1 MFRVAPYVPYIYKCS
16 NGNNFFKFYNQIKTK
31 GYSDL
36 LNFAKG
42 LYLCLCRNGHKND
55 DLFIHF
61 SKQLFRDIRGE
72 NFAERNKKDLCLLM
86 LLYMKCKKRS
96 KSFALGKDTIKHISC
111 GIEENLDNFDED
123 DLSTVL
129 TFLNCTA
136 NNKLYSPRGIVKN
149 DVSARITTQ
158 IIQRSDNY
166 LHNFRQTKNLCILY
180 SYLCREN
187 ISVKLHN
194 NILGRIFSDVDR
206 CGDTDLTNIVF
217 NFYYINSVFF
227 KKFLS
232 KICELCAH
240 EGGQVG
246 EVGHTQ
252 NGALCTS
259 KMEQQ
264 NDSRSE
270 EVPPLTKEW
279 GQELSSQEEHSG
291 GSPLSSD
298 GGVHHSNLF
307 YKCDMLGCTAGET
320 HFWRE
325 NPPRCVTY
333 GNIFNIYSCS
343 MFLHRFINHYN
354 DLFLKRRI
362 GKLLDRCNF
371 IDNIWKNCR
380 LMHVFYYTLEY
391 YINTGVIREMNVESV
406 EYILRR
412 GHTDED
418 GVLKMKEAKLYS
430 NIFCAA
436 NIKLLMYVYQGG
448 VLSYGRYFD
457 ACRAFLDKYILNLL
471 QGEVS
476 KEEPTGKNTTKG
488 TTRIKNE
495 HIYLLLSVLNQM
507 NVQNEATFELVMR
520 NFKRNGKS
528 YPLKTSL
535 LMLQFCHSHGG
546 DDSYHAIYTHI
557 GSTLDALISSDNAI
571 IPTNFGVLFFPP
583 FLVKEGIHKMY
594 LSLFLKSAKWYL
606 HRKEKTQTHKLTDE
620 LLYFALSYN
629 ILWRDTNAHGES
641 ENFLKY
647 FKLKELK
654 KIYEFIHEFEKI
666 TKKNSFKLKKAGTKK
681 KKKKMNRFY
690 FYLAQAHTQSLS
702 NYVEICHRQSAS
714 ACLNFLNFFG
724 VFAGCS
730 HVYAGYGAKFLPPSV
745 APPMVVCP
753 GRMGPQPAASP
764 D

>member
-1 MFRVAPYVPYIYKCS
+1 MQTYVATDSRAFCPPTRENMFKVASYVPYIYKCS
-16 NGNNFFKFYNQIKTK
+16 NGRNFFKFYNQIKTK

-42 LYLCLCRNGHKND
+42 LYLCLCRNCHKND

-61 SKQLFRDIRGE
+61 SKQLFRDIHGE
-72 NFAERNKKDLCLLM
+72 NFVERNKKDLCLLM

-96 KSFALGKDTIKHISC
+96 KSFVLGKDIIKHISC
-111 GIEENLDNFDED
+111 AIEENLDNFDED

-136 NNKLYSPRGIVKN
+136 NNKLYSPHGIIKN

-187 ISVKLHN
+187 ISIKLHN
-194 NILGRIFSDVDR
+194 NILWRIFSDVDR

-240 EGGQVG
+240 EGGQIC

-252 NGALCTS
+252 NGSLCTS
-259 KMEQQ
+259 KIEKQ
-264 NDSRSE
+264 NDRRAETCRSE
-270 EVPPLTKEW
+270 EVTSLTKKWDE
-279 GQELSSQEEHSG
+279 ELTSQEEHSG
-291 GSPLSSD
+291 GSTLSSD
-298 GGVHHSNLF
+298 GVARHSNPV
-307 YKCDMLGCTAGET
+307 YKCDMLGRTAGDT
-320 HFWRE
+320 HFSQE
-325 NPPRCVTY
+325 KPTPYVTY
-333 GNIFNIYSCS
+333 GNIFNLYSCS
-343 MFLHRFINHYN
+343 IFLHGFINHYN
-354 DLFLKRRI
+354 NLFLKRRI

-380 LMHVFYYTLEY
+380 LMHIFYYTLEY
-391 YINTGVIREMNVESV
+391 YINTGVRLEMNADSV
-406 EYILRR
+406 ERILRK
-412 GHTDED
+412 GYTDED
-418 GVLKMKEAKLYS
+418 VAHKMKEVKLYS
-430 NIFCAA
+430 NIFCAD

-448 VLSYGRYFD
+448 VRYYGRYFD

-471 QGEVS
+471 QEGVS
-476 KEEPTGKNTTKG
+476 KDESTGKNTTKG
-488 TTRIKNE
+488 TTRIKDE

-507 NVQNEATFELVMR
+507 NVQNEVTFDLVMR
-520 NFKRNGKS
+520 NFKLHGKS
-528 YPLKTSL
+528 YPLRASL

-546 DDSYHAIYTHI
+546 DDSYRTIYTHI
-557 GSTLDALISSDNAI
+557 GRTVDSLISCDNAI
-571 IPTNFGVLFFPP
+571 LPNNFGVLFFPP
-583 FLVKEGIHKMY
+583 FLVKEGIRRMY
-594 LSLFLKSAKWYL
+594 LSLFVKSAKWYL
-606 HRKEKTQTHKLTDE
+606 HRKEKTQTYRLTDE

-641 ENFLKY
+641 FLKY

-666 TKKNSFKLKKAGTKK
+666 TKKIP
-681 KKKKMNRFY
+681 
-690 FYLAQAHTQSLS
+690 S
-702 NYVEICHRQSAS
+702 N
-714 ACLNFLNFFG
+714 
-724 VFAGCS
+724 
-730 HVYAGYGAKFLPPSV
+730 
-745 APPMVVCP
+745 
-753 GRMGPQPAASP
+753 
-764 D
+764 

>member
-1 MFRVAPYVPYIYKCS
+1 MFKVAPYVPYIYKCS
-16 NGNNFFKFYNQIKTK
+16 NGSNFFKFYNQIKTK

-42 LYLCLCRNGHKND
+42 LYLYLCRNCHKND

-61 SKQLFRDIRGE
+61 SKKLFRDIHGE
-72 NFAERNKKDLCLLM
+72 NFGERNKKDLCLLM

-96 KSFALGKDTIKHISC
+96 KSFVLGKDIIKHISC
-111 GIEENLDNFDED
+111 AIEENLDNFDED

-194 NILGRIFSDVDR
+194 NILGRIFSGVDR

-232 KICELCAH
+232 KICEL
-240 EGGQVG
+240 GN
-246 EVGHTQ
+246 TQ
-252 NGALCTS
+252 NGAFYSSNIEKINDSKTEACTS
-259 KMEQQ
+259 GE
-264 NDSRSE
+264 DT
-270 EVPPLTKEW
+270 PLTKKW
-279 GQELSSQEEHSG
+279 GEELSSQEAHSV
-291 GSPLSSD
+291 GSTVSSE
-298 GGVHHSNLF
+298 GVTCHSSPV
-307 YKCDMLGCTAGET
+307 YKCDMLGRTAGDT
-320 HFWRE
+320 HFSRE
-325 NPPRCVTY
+325 KATRCVTY
-333 GNIFNIYSCS
+333 GNIFNIYNCS
-343 MFLHRFINHYN
+343 MFLHGFINDYN
-354 DLFLKRRI
+354 NLFLKRKI

-380 LMHVFYYTLEY
+380 LMHVFYYTLEHY
-391 YINTGVIREMNVESV
+391 MNTGASQEMNVDSV
-406 EYILRR
+406 QRILRK
-412 GHTDED
+412 GYTDED
-418 GVLKMKEAKLYS
+418 ATLKMKEVKLYS
-430 NIFCAA
+430 NIFCAD
-436 NIKLLMYVYQGG
+436 NIKLLMYVYQDG
-448 VLSYGRYFD
+448 VHYYGRYFD
-457 ACRAFLDKYILNLL
+457 ACRAFLDKYILSLL
-471 QGEVS
+471 QGEVYKDES
-476 KEEPTGKNTTKG
+476 TGNNTTKG
-488 TTRIKNE
+488 TTRIKHE

-507 NVQNEATFELVMR
+507 NVQNEATFDLVMR
-520 NFKRNGKS
+520 NFKLNGKS

-546 DDSYHAIYTHI
+546 DDAYRDIYTHI
-557 GSTLDALISSDNAI
+557 GRTLDSLISCDNAI
-571 IPTNFGVLFFPP
+571 LPNNFGVLFFPP
-583 FLVKEGIHKMY
+583 FLVKEGVCRMY
-594 LSLFLKSAKWYL
+594 LSLFVKGATWYL
-606 HRKEKTQTHKLTDE
+606 HRKDKTQTYRLTDE

-629 ILWRDTNAHGES
+629 ILCRDTNAHE

-666 TKKNSFKLKKAGTKK
+666 TKKNSFKLKRTGTKK
-681 KKKKMNRFY
+681 KKKINRFY
-690 FYLAQAHTQSLS
+690 FYLEKVHMKSLA
-702 NYVEICHRQSAS
+702 NYVEICHRQSGS
-714 ACLNFLNFFG
+714 ACLNFLNFFA
-724 VFAGCS
+724 VYKGCS
-730 HVYAGYGAKFLPPSV
+730 HVYEGYGAKYLPPSV
-745 APPMVVCP
+745 APAIALCREGHV
-753 GRMGPQPAASP
+753 
-764 D
+764 